1 MTIKLYYQDSEIS
14 EAQVKVVDSGK
25 DAAGYYAIL
34 DQSCFYPEGGGQPAD
49 TGEIG
54 PAKVL
59 DVQSVEG
66 EIRHYTDI
74 QLPKDNF
81 SAQLDWQRRWDHMQQ
96 HAGQHLLSALLE
108 DDFGFKTQSFHL
120 GKERVCIDLDLDSAT
135 KEQLLA
141 AEKKANHLIRQC
153 LAIRDRW
160 VTSEQ
165 AKDQGLRKP
174 PVVEGDIRLVEIDG
188 IDLNP
193 CGGTHPKST
202 ADIGLLKI
210 ISTEKAKGG
219 MRVYFLCG
227 DRALQHFNFLM
238 ETTDKL
244 VAQLNAP
251 AAELPEA
258 AKALLAD
265 KASADKTIKNLQ
277 EQLLN
282 MEAEMILPTD
292 GIVEKTFEGR
302 PIKELQQLARLVI
315 GKNPSA
321 TVLFIS
327 TSEGDMRFVCAKGEQ
342 APGDMREVLQQLLAL
357 TEGKGGGNT
366 QFAQG
371 GGATDKS
378 PEIFKEVFRAAIKNS
393 SPNV

>member
-1 MTIKLYYQDSEIS
+1 MTTKLYYRDSDIS
-14 EAQVKVVDSGK
+14 EATVQVMDSGR
-25 DAAGYYAIL
+25 DETGYYAIL

-49 TGEIG
+49 QGEIG

-59 DVQSVEG
+59 DVQSVEN

-74 QLPKDNF
+74 QLPKESF

-108 DDFGFKTQSFHL
+108 DNFGFKTQSFHL
-120 GKERVCIDLDLDSAT
+120 GKERVSIDLDLDSAT
-135 KEQLLA
+135 KEQLQA
-141 AEKKANHLIRQC
+141 VEKKANQLIHHC
-153 LAIRDRW
+153 LTISDRW
-160 VTSEQ
+160 VTSEE
-165 AKDQGLRKP
+165 AKRLELRKP
-174 PVVEGDIRLVEIDG
+174 PVVEGEIRLVEIEG
-188 IDLNP
+188 VDLNA
-193 CGGTHPKST
+193 CGGTHLKNT

-219 MRVYFLCG
+219 LRVYFLCG
-227 DRALQHFNFLM
+227 DRAFQHFNFLL

-244 VAQLNAP
+244 VVKLNAP
-251 AAELPEA
+251 TAELPEA

-265 KASADKTIKNLQ
+265 KASADKTIKSLQ
-277 EQLLN
+277 GQVLQL
-282 MEAEMILPTD
+282 EAEAILPYN
-292 GIVEKTFEGR
+292 GIIEKVFEDR

-315 GKNPSA
+315 GKHSSA

-327 TSEGDMRFVCAKGEQ
+327 TSIGDTRFVCAKGEQ

-357 TEGKGGGNT
+357 TEGKGGGNA

-378 PEIFKEVFRAAIKNS
+378 PEVFKDIFQAAIKNFR
-393 SPNV
+393 

>member
-1 MTIKLYYQDSEIS
+1 MTIKLYYQDSKIS
-14 EAQVKVVDSGK
+14 EVQVKVVDSRK

-74 QLPKDNF
+74 QLPKDSF

-120 GKERVCIDLDLDSAT
+120 GKERVSIDLDLDSAT

-141 AEKKANHLIRQC
+141 VENKANHLIRQC
-153 LAIRDRW
+153 LSISDRW

-165 AKDQGLRKP
+165 AKELNLRKP
-174 PVVEGDIRLVEIDG
+174 PVVEGDIRLVEIAG
-188 IDLNP
+188 IDFNP
-193 CGGTHPKST
+193 CGGTHPNNT

-227 DRALQHFNFLM
+227 DRALHHFNFLM

-282 MEAEMILPTD
+282 LEAETINPAD
-292 GIVEKTFEGR
+292 GIVEKLFEGR

-315 GKNPSA
+315 GKNPSV

-327 TSEGDMRFVCAKGEQ
+327 TSEGDVRFVCAKGEQ

-357 TEGKGGGNT
+357 TEGKGGGNA
-366 QFAQG
+366 QFSQG

-378 PEIFKEVFRAAIKNS
+378 PEIFKDVFRTAIKNFK
-393 SPNV
+393 

>member
-1 MTIKLYYQDSEIS
+1 MTRKLFYQDSEIL
-14 EAQVKVVDSGK
+14 EATVQVMDSGM
-25 DAAGYYAIL
+25 DEAGYYAIL

-49 TGEIG
+49 KGEIG

-59 DVQSVEG
+59 DVQTVKG
-66 EIRHYTDI
+66 EIRHYTNI
-74 QLPKDNF
+74 QLPKNSF
-81 SAQLDWQRRWDHMQQ
+81 FAQVDRQRRWDHMQQ

-120 GKERVCIDLDLDSAT
+120 GKERVSIDLDLDSAT
-135 KEQLLA
+135 KEQLQA
-141 AEKKANHLIRQC
+141 VEKKANGFIRQC
-153 LAIRDRW
+153 LAISDRW
-160 VTSEQ
+160 VTSER
-165 AKDQGLRKP
+165 AEEMELRKP

-188 IDLNP
+188 VDLNA
-193 CGGTHPKST
+193 CGGTHPKNT

-244 VAQLNAP
+244 VVQLNAP
-251 AAELPEA
+251 TAELPEA

-277 EQLLN
+277 EQLLK
-282 MEAEMILPTD
+282 MEAEAMLPD
-292 GIVEKTFEGR
+292 NGIVEKLFDGR
-302 PIKELQQLARLVI
+302 PVKELQQLARLVI

-327 TSEGDMRFVCAKGEQ
+327 ASEGDMRFVCAKGEQ

-357 TEGKGGGNT
+357 TRGKGGGNT

-371 GGATDKS
+371 GGATDES
-378 PEIFKEVFRAAIKNS
+378 SEVFKDIFRAAVKNFR
-393 SPNV
+393 

>member
-1 MTIKLYYQDSEIS
+1 MTRKLYYEDSEIL
-14 EAQVKVVDSGK
+14 EATVQVMDSGK
-25 DAAGYYAIL
+25 DEIGYYAIL
-34 DQSCFYPEGGGQPAD
+34 DQSFFYPEGGGQPAD
-49 TGEIG
+49 TGRIG

-59 DVQSVEG
+59 DVQTVEG

-74 QLPKDNF
+74 QLPNNSF
-81 SAQLDWQRRWDHMQQ
+81 SAQVDRQRRWDHMQQ

-120 GKERVCIDLDLDSAT
+120 GKERVSIDLDLDSAT
-135 KEQLLA
+135 NEQLQA
-141 AEKKANHLIRQC
+141 AEKKANGFIRQH
-153 LAIRDRW
+153 LAISTRW
-160 VTSEQ
+160 VTSER
-165 AKDQGLRKP
+165 AKEMELRKP

-188 IDLNP
+188 VDLNA
-193 CGGTHPKST
+193 CGGTHPKNT

-210 ISTEKAKGG
+210 ISTEKAKSG

-244 VAQLNAP
+244 VVQLNAP
-251 AAELPEA
+251 AAELVGA

-277 EQLLN
+277 EQVLN
-282 MEAEMILPTD
+282 LEAETMLPD
-292 GIVEKTFEGR
+292 NGIVEKLFRGR
-302 PIKELQQLARLVI
+302 AIKELQQLARLVI

-327 TSEGDMRFVCAKGEQ
+327 SSEGDMRFVCAKGEQ

-357 TEGKGGGNT
+357 TEGKGGGNA

-371 GGATDKS
+371 GGTTDES
-378 PEIFKEVFRAAIKNS
+378 PEAFKDVFRTAIKNFR
-393 SPNV
+393 

>member
-14 EAQVKVVDSGK
+14 EARVGVMDSGK

-49 TGEIG
+49 QGEIG

-74 QLPKDNF
+74 QLPKGNF
-81 SAQLDWQRRWDHMQQ
+81 SANVDWQRRWDHMQQ

-120 GKERVCIDLDLDSAT
+120 GKERVSIDLDLDSAT

-141 AEKKANHLIRQC
+141 VENKANGLIRQC
-153 LAIRDRW
+153 LSISERW
-160 VTSEQ
+160 ITSEQ
-165 AKDQGLRKP
+165 AKELNLRKP
-174 PVVEGDIRLVEIDG
+174 PVVEGDIRLVEIAG
-188 IDLNP
+188 IDFNP
-193 CGGTHPKST
+193 CGGTHPKNT

-244 VAQLNAP
+244 VTQLNAP
-251 AAELPEA
+251 AAELPQA
-258 AKALLAD
+258 AKTLLAD
-265 KASADKTIKNLQ
+265 KASADKAIKNLQ

-282 MEAEMILPTD
+282 LEAETINPAN
-292 GIVEKTFEGR
+292 GIIEKLFEGR

-315 GKNPSA
+315 VKNPSV

-327 TSEGDMRFVCAKGEQ
+327 TSEGDVRFVCARGEQ

-357 TEGKGGGNT
+357 TRGKGGGNA

-371 GGATDKS
+371 GGATDNS
-378 PEIFKEVFRAAIKNS
+378 PEIFKDVFRSALKNFK
-393 SPNV
+393 

>member
-1 MTIKLYYQDSEIS
+1 MTRKLYYEDSEIL
-14 EAQVKVVDSGK
+14 EATVQVMDSGK
-25 DAAGYYAIL
+25 DEAGYYAIL

-49 TGEIG
+49 KGEIG

-59 DVQSVEG
+59 DVQTIKG
-66 EIRHYTDI
+66 EIRHYTHI
-74 QLPKDNF
+74 QLPKNSF
-81 SAQLDWQRRWDHMQQ
+81 FAQVDRQRRWDHMQQ

-120 GKERVCIDLDLDSAT
+120 GKERVSIDLDLDSAT
-135 KEQLLA
+135 KEQLQA
-141 AEKKANHLIRQC
+141 VEKKANRFIRQC
-153 LAIRDRW
+153 LAISDRW
-160 VTSEQ
+160 VTSERAEEMQ
-165 AKDQGLRKP
+165 LRKP

-188 IDLNP
+188 VDLNA
-193 CGGTHPKST
+193 CGGTHPKNT

-244 VAQLNAP
+244 VVQLNAP
-251 AAELPEA
+251 TAELPEA

-277 EQLLN
+277 EQLLE
-282 MEAEMILPTD
+282 MEAEAMLPD
-292 GIVEKTFEGR
+292 NGIVEKLFDGR
-302 PIKELQQLARLVI
+302 PVKELQQLARLVI

-327 TSEGDMRFVCAKGEQ
+327 ASEGDMRFVCAKGEQ

-357 TEGKGGGNT
+357 TRGKGGGNA

-371 GGATDKS
+371 GGATDES
-378 PEIFKEVFRAAIKNS
+378 PETFKDVFRTAVKIFR
-393 SPNV
+393 